1 MSITSATAILMLGIP
16 SLFPVPQQLQGFAAD
31 DIFDVDAIDSAEVL
45 MGVDGI
51 LSAGFVFVPIRQ
63 NISLQ
68 ADSPSNIIFDTW
80 WAFQQQTKDVFFA
93 NGSVV
98 IKSLSSKWT
107 LVKGSLTSYKPI
119 PDAKRIM
126 QPRRFTI
133 TWQSVQPQAG

>member
-1 MSITSATAILMLGIP
+1 MSITSANAIVMIGIP

-51 LSAGFVFVPIRQ
+51 LSAGFVFVPIKQ

-68 ADSPSNIIFDTW
+68 ADSPSNVIFDTW
-80 WAFQQQTKDVFFA
+80 WAFGQQTKDVFFA

-98 IKSLSSKWT
+98 IKALGQKWT
-107 LVKGSLTSYKPI
+107 LVKGALTSYKPI
-119 PDAKRIM
+119 PDAKRVM

-133 TWQSVQPQAG
+133 TWQSVQPQVG